1 MRQFMLAFAFML
13 LGTTLCH
20 AETTVSK
27 EATDKA
33 KQEEVSANIS
43 LQQLKAVIS
52 ESSFFNEKPAVFHPE
67 CDNPRLKEKVL
78 ARIQEYYQE
87 KKQTSIVDERRQALM
102 LKRLKSFVPVDVKS
116 FQPQENYNV
125 ADRLIDIK
133 INDGVKAQD
142 LSLCKSTGDREIYLL
157 IYPQNNFYTVEII
170 NFPGQPDSKKFT
182 TVYD

>member
-13 LGTTLCH
+13 LGTTLCQ
-20 AETTVSK
+20 AETTASK
-27 EATDKA
+27 EATDNE

-43 LQQLKAVIS
+43 LQQLQSVVS

-67 CDNPRLKEKVL
+67 CDNQRLKEKVL
-78 ARIQEYYQE
+78 ARIEEYY
-87 KKQTSIVDERRQALM
+87 KQNKHTSIVDTRHQVLM
-102 LKRLKSFVPVDVKS
+102 LKKLKGFTSVDIKSFKPED
-116 FQPQENYNV
+116 NYNV

-133 INDGVKAQD
+133 INDGVKAAD
-142 LSLCKSTGDREIYLL
+142 LSLCKSTGDKEIYLL

-170 NFPGQPDSKKFT
+170 NFPGQTDSKKFT

>member
-1 MRQFMLAFAFML
+1 MRRFLLSFAFFL
-13 LGTTLCH
+13 LSTTLCR
-20 AETTVSK
+20 AETAASK
-27 EATDKA
+27 ETADNA
-33 KQEEVSANIS
+33 KQEEAAANIS
-43 LQQLKAVIS
+43 LQQLKSVIGD
-52 ESSFFNEKPAVFHPE
+52 SSFFNEKPAVFHPE
-67 CDNPRLKEKVL
+67 CNNPRLKEKVL
-78 ARIQEYYQE
+78 ARIQEYYKQ

-102 LKRLKSFVPVDVKS
+102 LKRLKSFVTVDVKS

-133 INDGVKAQD
+133 INDGIKAQD
-142 LSLCKSTGDREIYLL
+142 LSLCKSVGDREIYLL